1 MEIEIAV
8 ADTRV
13 PELLNEGVHVMTVPC
28 VDIERDRAIAA
39 IILRP
44 TTIVR
49 LNIQLDGMKVCRKN
63 RSRDRSC
70 KAC

>member
-28 VDIERDRAIAA
+28 VDIERNRAIAA

-49 LNIQLDGMKVCRKN
+49 LDIELDGMKVCRK
-63 RSRDRSC
+63 DRGRGRNC

>member
-13 PELLNEGVHVMTVPC
+13 PELLNEGIHVMTVPC
-28 VDIERDRAIAA
+28 VDIERDRAITA

-44 TTIVR
+44 TAIVR
-49 LNIQLDGMKVCRKN
+49 LDIELDGMKVCWKN
-63 RSRDRSC
+63 RSWGRSC